1 MRLPEPRLTLARCFF
16 VATLACCSSVS
27 AGDKPLSGDL
37 AKLQGTWQ
45 AKTGPNGDV
54 TADLEVRGTRAVAR
68 LTQGG
73 RELITVRGSIAL
85 DEKAKPMT
93 FDLVPDGEKES
104 MYPAIYKFEGGTF
117 TICTGSRPTGRPK
130 QFLAGDQGV
139 PAIKVYKRVQAKNE
153 KS

>member
-1 MRLPEPRLTLARCFF
+1 MRLPEPRLTLAHCFL
-16 VATLACCSSVS
+16 VAILACWSSVS
-27 AGDKPLSGDL
+27 ADDKPLSGDL

-54 TADLEVRGTRAVAR
+54 TADLEVQGARAVAR

-73 RELITVRGSIAL
+73 RELITVRGTIVL
-85 DEKAKPMT
+85 NEKAKPTT

-104 MYPAIYKFEGGTF
+104 MYPAIYKLEGDTF
-117 TICTGSRPTGRPK
+117 TICTGTRPTGRSK
-130 QFLAGDQGV
+130 EFLAGDKGV
-139 PAIKVYKRVQAKNE
+139 PALKVYKRVQANAG